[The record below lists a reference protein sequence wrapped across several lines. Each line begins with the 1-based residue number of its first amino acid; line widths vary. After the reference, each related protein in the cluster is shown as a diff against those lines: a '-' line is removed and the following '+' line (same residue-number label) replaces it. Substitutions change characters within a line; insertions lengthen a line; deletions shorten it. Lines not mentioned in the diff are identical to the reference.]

1 MSVQDPQHMSSA
13 VIVIDD
19 EDEEQACPPVDATEL
34 HLTYSAQ
41 TRMHEGDPRNHQR
54 RNVAL
59 L

>member
-1 MSVQDPQHMSSA
+1 MSSA

-41 TRMHEGDPRNHQR
+41 TRMHEGDPRNRQR